1 MVVVIR
7 SEKQKKEDIME
18 LIEFSVT
25 TYFLIVASLVALI
38 MILVDSARAR
48 MKKTSKDRHVY
59 DSEVPTLP
67 EAPGPKPWPILGS
80 LHLLGKYEVPY
91 MAFGELAK
99 TYSSQVIKLR
109 MGSVP
114 CVVVNGLENIKE
126 VLITKGH
133 QFDSRPN
140 FSRYHR
146 LFCGDKENCKHH
158 FRRNFI
164 NFFLPKRVHA
174 RVDDLAIEAL
184 STGTSYKRVLHF

>member
-1 MVVVIR
+1 
-7 SEKQKKEDIME
+7 ME